1 MPSSSVS
8 GPARIRAKPTL
19 HPRQPIQG
27 IPSETVVVNPRSSG
41 KQTFIENPRL
51 LPSGLLGHGL

>member
-27 IPSETVVVNPRSSG
+27 IPSETVVVNPRSR
-41 KQTFIENPRL
+41 ENK
-51 LPSGLLGHGL
+51 PSLKIQGCYRPDFLATD